1 MILTFKGGVLTC
13 RASSTIVRAMTL
25 LVNPNRS
32 SLVVAG
38 IPPEGPFLRR
48 IRESGTYLQNG
59 VVAPGCSDEQ
69 PGGHGHSMMGSH
81 CQVYREVSV
90 WGANQAQKSLA
101 DETLRR
107 NLHCVKETL
116 FIRRGGSAGAIPDAL
131 RL

>member
-1 MILTFKGGVLTC
+1 
-13 RASSTIVRAMTL
+13 MTL

-32 SLVVAG
+32 SLGVAG
-38 IPPEGPFLRR
+38 IPPEGPFLCT
-48 IRESGTYLQNG
+48 IRESGTYLQSR
-59 VVAPGCSDEQ
+59 VVALGCSDEQ

-90 WGANQAQKSLA
+90 WDVNQALKSLA